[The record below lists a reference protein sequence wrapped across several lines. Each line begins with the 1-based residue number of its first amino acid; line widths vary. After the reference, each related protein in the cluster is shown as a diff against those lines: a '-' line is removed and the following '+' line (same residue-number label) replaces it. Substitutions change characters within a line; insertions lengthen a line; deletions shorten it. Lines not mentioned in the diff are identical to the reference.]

1 MAPLRQDVPGRTR
14 HRRVHAPA
22 STARCRGLA
31 PRPWPG
37 RAIAIL
43 VQTVLAVGALPT
55 VAAAQPSTAFGP
67 SMTFIGGGVG
77 VTSSAA
83 EGRVQ
88 ATAFPEG
95 SLLAPRIEAG
105 LALGRRVGLGL
116 AFVPFTEINGSHN
129 IALLAVSDR
138 QREQA
143 WVAELRLR
151 AGATP
156 RVAMDVVG
164 GAGLLRQQR
173 EGTFACNFTCAVA
186 NTAEP
191 SHTSPAFSVGLDVPL
206 QLGPHLSLAALGRIY
221 WMRRGRLDVNT
232 WPRNN
237 TVESAAFLT
246 LRLTR

>member
-1 MAPLRQDVPGRTR
+1 M
-14 HRRVHAPA
+14 
-22 STARCRGLA
+22 
-31 PRPWPG
+31 
-37 RAIAIL
+37 
-43 VQTVLAVGALPT
+43 
-55 VAAAQPSTAFGP
+55 
-67 SMTFIGGGVG
+67 
-77 VTSSAA
+77 
-83 EGRVQ
+83 
-88 ATAFPEG
+88 
-95 SLLAPRIEAG
+95 
-105 LALGRRVGLGL
+105 GLGL